1 LAKAANISK
10 QNGFSLIELMV
21 VLVIIAIFVSISLFF
36 YEGHRSLYRPD
47 EIALQV
53 TDLFQEARQR
63 ALTQRET
70 MRVEIDVT
78 RKVANLIDENSAATP
93 DDDFVLRT
101 ITLPDSSSVTVG
113 TRPANIGYNPPEP
126 LPVPNAV
133 FTSSVYTPS
142 FGNNACAFRFQRDGT
157 VVNAGNNAIGTGAVS
172 SGATLHIWSPA
183 ESDTSTSQV
192 ARAITIIGS
201 TGTIRMWE
209 FDPAL
214 EETNKWKNS
223 RRTGTYS
230 GN

>member
-1 LAKAANISK
+1 METKRSRYQA
-10 QNGFSLIELMV
+10 GFSLVELMV
-21 VLVIIAIFVSISLFF
+21 VLAIIAIFVSISLFF

-53 TDLFQEARQR
+53 SDLFQEARQR

-70 MRVEIDVT
+70 MRVEIDLT
-78 RKVANLIDENSAATP
+78 RKVANLIDENAASTA

-101 ITLPDSSSVTVG
+101 ITLPDASSVAVG
-113 TRPANIGYNPPEP
+113 TRPGTIGYNPPEP
-126 LPVPNAV
+126 QPVPNAI

-142 FGNNACAFRFQRDGT
+142 FGNMVCAFRFQRDGT

-183 ESDTSTSQV
+183 EDDASTFQV
-192 ARAITIIGS
+192 ASAITIIGS

-209 FDPAL
+209 FDPAI
-214 EETNKWKNS
+214 EESNKWKNS
-223 RRTGTYS
+223 RRTGTYA